1 MSLLIKG
8 GTILNSA
15 AGSYQNLDILIKKG
29 RIAKLAPYIED
40 KNSQVI
46 SAGGKIIT
54 PGLIDLH
61 VHLRQPGGEGK
72 ETVKT
77 GCAAAAAGGFTSIA
91 CMPNTNPVIDN
102 ELLVDYLKGIV
113 EKEAVIK
120 VYPVGAISKGSRGE
134 ELAEI
139 GMMCREG
146 IVAVSDDGKP
156 VDNSYLMSMAMKYAK
171 TFRLPV
177 ISHCEDTSLARG
189 GAINEGR
196 QSTLLGL
203 KGIPDI
209 AEAIMV
215 ARDIMLAEYT
225 GGHVHI
231 AHVSCAR
238 SVELIRAGKS
248 RGVNVTAE
256 VTPHHLI
263 LTEEDVGDFDTN
275 AKMNPPLRTAEDG
288 KALREALKDG
298 TIDII
303 ATDHAPHTR
312 EEKSVEFDS
321 SPFGVVGLE
330 TALSIILTELVA
342 PGQLSL
348 EKVISSLTIK
358 PAQILGLKEGKIVEG
373 AAADLTV
380 IDLNK
385 ETIIDGE
392 KFYSK
397 GKNTPFNGWKVRG
410 VPFMTI
416 VEGSV
421 VMKEGRVT
429 FKGEE

>member
-1 MSLLIKG
+1 MNLLIKG
-8 GTILNSA
+8 GTILNPA
-15 AGSYQNLDILIKKG
+15 AGLYQNLDILITKG

-40 KNSQVI
+40 KNAEVI
-46 SAGGKIIT
+46 PAGGKIIA

-72 ETVKT
+72 ETIKT

-102 ELLVDYLKGIV
+102 ELLVHYLKGVV
-113 EKEAVIK
+113 EKEAVVK
-120 VYPVGAISKGSRGE
+120 VYPIGAITKGSRGE

-139 GMMCREG
+139 GLMLQEG
-146 IVAVSDDGKP
+146 IAAVSDDGNP
-156 VDNSYLMSMAMKYAK
+156 VESSYIMSMAMKYAK
-171 TFRLPV
+171 TFGLPV
-177 ISHCEDTSLARG
+177 VSHCEETSLAKG

-209 AEAIMV
+209 AEAVMV

-225 GGHVHI
+225 GAHVHI

-238 SVELIRAGKS
+238 SIELIRMGKS
-248 RGVNVTAE
+248 RGVKVTAE

-275 AKMNPPLRTAEDG
+275 AKMNPPLRTAEDR
-288 KALREALKDG
+288 KALRKALKDG
-298 TIDII
+298 TIDVI

-330 TALSIILTELVA
+330 TALSLVLTELVA
-342 PGQLSL
+342 PGHLSL
-348 EKVISSLTIK
+348 EKAISSLTMK
-358 PAQILGLKEGKIVEG
+358 PAQILGLKTGKIGEG

-385 ETIIDGE
+385 EIIIDKE

-397 GKNTPFNGWKVRG
+397 GKNTPFDGWKVRG

-416 VEGSV
+416 VGGRI
-421 VMKEGRVT
+421 VMKEGKVK